1 MSAPEE
7 KHSAFYKL
15 MVCALL
21 LVCSTLAFLY
31 SGIWGF
37 AIKFPFAIEYEGHVL
52 WACLQLAQGKNIYDQ
67 AGLSQEPWSV
77 VIYNPLFIFL
87 GAALT
92 KTFGTTFMPLR
103 MLSMTAALISFVTLG
118 SLLKRSRCSD
128 FHTII
133 AITLFAS
140 AVPVLHWSS
149 VARVDFLGL
158 ALALLSLERFVK
170 AWLEKK
176 DGRISFSWPAL
187 LFAVAAF
194 YAKQQYFVFMLA
206 MVLFA
211 FLKRQRRL
219 SLLYLGSW
227 LGLLLVVS
235 SAIQALTGGYW
246 ANLSY
251 ASALPWE
258 WQTIKPFISQFLLDP
273 KTIAATAAVIWAGCK
288 ILGKKEEEE
297 EEEEEEDDDDEKVR
311 DIWQLA
317 AFLLATSLLLA
328 AYTMGLRG
336 AYHNHLLCSEFALFW
351 LTGLSLKQLSLKASA
366 SQSNVLS
373 TALAAT
379 LIVASALSLLQLNAF
394 GKELA
399 YRQSMRVET
408 ESTISWLRK
417 ACKSKPILSED
428 PSLAIFAG
436 ATPAMID
443 ATTLLNLAEVHP
455 QSLQAL
461 VQRLKQKSYGA
472 VIINIHDAKEH
483 RGFIWRNQFLEA
495 ILENYHPATNS
506 GGNGVTQTV
515 FRPNS

>member
-7 KHSAFYKL
+7 KHSPLYKL
-15 MVCALL
+15 MVGALL
-21 LVCSTLAFLY
+21 IVCLTLAFLY
-31 SGIWGF
+31 STIWGF
-37 AIKFPFAIEYEGHVL
+37 AIKYPFAIEYEGHVL
-52 WACLQLAQGKNIYDQ
+52 WACLQLAQGKNIYDLT
-67 AGLSQEPWSV
+67 GLSQEPWSV

-87 GAALT
+87 GAALI
-92 KTFGTTFMPLR
+92 KTFGTTFLPLR
-103 MLSMTAALISFVTLG
+103 MLSMAAALISFVALG

-133 AITLFAS
+133 ATTLFAS

-176 DGRISFSWPAL
+176 DGRISFSWAAL

-194 YAKQQYFVFMLA
+194 YSKQQYFVFMLA
-206 MVLFA
+206 IVLFA
-211 FLKRQRRL
+211 FLKGQKRL
-219 SLLYLGSW
+219 GCLYLCSW
-227 LGLLLVVS
+227 LGLLVS
-235 SAIQALTGGYW
+235 ISSSIQALTGGYW
-246 ANLSY
+246 AHLSY

-258 WQTIKPFISQFLLDP
+258 WQTIKPFINQFLLDP
-273 KTIAATAAVIWAGCK
+273 KTIAALATIIWAGFK
-288 ILGKKEEEE
+288 TFNKKDK
-297 EEEEEEDDDDEKVR
+297 EDDDDGKVK

-317 AFLLATSLLLA
+317 ALLLVTSLLLA

-366 SQSNVLS
+366 
-373 TALAAT
+373 ALCTTLGAT
-379 LIVASALSLLQLNAF
+379 LIAASALSLLQLNAF

-399 YRQSMRVET
+399 YRQSMKVET
-408 ESTISWLRK
+408 AGTISWLQK
-417 ACKSKPILSED
+417 SCKGKPILSED

-436 ATPAMID
+436 ATPVMID
-443 ATTLLNLAEVHP
+443 ATTFLNLAEAHP
-455 QSLQAL
+455 QSLQGL

-495 ILENYHPATNS
+495 ILENYHPANNS

>member
-1 MSAPEE
+1 MNALEEE

-15 MVCALL
+15 TVGTLLFVCL
-21 LVCSTLAFLY
+21 TLAFLY

-37 AIKFPFAIEYEGHVL
+37 AIKYPFAIEYEGHVL
-52 WACLQLAQGKNIYDQ
+52 WACLQLAQGKNIYDL

-77 VIYNPLFIFL
+77 VIYNPLFIVV
-87 GAALT
+87 GAALVN
-92 KTFGTTFMPLR
+92 TFGNTFLPLR
-103 MLSMTAALISFVTLG
+103 MLSMTAALITFVTLG
-118 SLLKRSRCSD
+118 SLLKRSRCND

-133 AITLFAS
+133 AVTLFAS

-176 DGRISFSWPAL
+176 DGRISFSWAAL

-194 YAKQQYFVFMLA
+194 YAKQQYFVIMLA
-206 MVLFA
+206 YVLFA
-211 FLKRQRRL
+211 FLKGQKRL
-219 SLLYLGSW
+219 SCVYLCSWISFVLLI
-227 LGLLLVVS
+227 S
-235 SAIQALTGGYW
+235 SSIQVLTGGYW
-246 ANLSY
+246 AHLSY
-251 ASALPWE
+251 ASGLPWE

-273 KTIAATAAVIWAGCK
+273 KTIAATAVVIWAGFK
-288 ILGKKEEEE
+288 TSNKNKEEEVVVV
-297 EEEEEEDDDDEKVR
+297 DDDI

-317 AFLLATSLLLA
+317 ALILATSLLLA

-351 LTGLSLKQLSLKASA
+351 LTGLSLKQLSVKVS
-366 SQSNVLS
+366 STLS
-373 TALAAT
+373 TTLAAP

-417 ACKSKPILSED
+417 ACKNKPILSED
-428 PSLAIFAG
+428 PALAIFAG
-436 ATPAMID
+436 ATPVMID
-443 ATTLLNLAEVHP
+443 ATTLLNLAKVHP
-455 QSLQAL
+455 QALQAL

-495 ILENYHPATNS
+495 ILENYHPANNS
-506 GGNGVTQTV
+506 GGNGVAQIV
-515 FRPNS
+515 FRPNNETLNK